1 MGHIKQNRDVVL
13 ARVRRIGGLIAAIE
27 RSVECDAPC
36 GETLHLVA
44 GVRGAIGGL
53 MEELFEEHLREHV
66 AAPGLSDDERRN
78 GADELATLLRRYS
91 K

>member
-1 MGHIKQNRDVVL
+1 MGHLKSNRDAVL

-27 RSVECDAPC
+27 RSVESDAPC

-44 GVRGAIGGL
+44 GVRGAVGGL
-53 MEELFEEHLREHV
+53 MDELLAEHLHAHV
-66 AAPGLSDDERRN
+66 AAPDLTDQQRSDA
-78 GADELATLLRRYS
+78 ADELATLLRRYL

>member
-1 MGHIKQNRDVVL
+1 MAHLQRNREKIV

-27 RSVECDAPC
+27 KSVEGDAPC

-44 GVRGAIGGL
+44 GVRGAVAGL
-53 MEELFEEHLREHV
+53 MDELIEDHLREHV
-66 AAPGLSDDERRN
+66 AAPGLSAQERSDA
-78 GADELATLLRRYS
+78 ADELAILLRRYS